1 MRRAATMRRWVWG
14 LGFGVWGLGFG
25 VWGLGFAFWFLGLW
39 FRAWSFARPTLSHRP
54 QLTVDVHTG
63 AVVHNVSTAAYDQ
76 DSFLLN
82 TACEPPLILK
92 LILCCNIRAQLHE
105 GI

>member
-1 MRRAATMRRWVWG
+1 MGFGVWG

-25 VWGLGFAFWFLGLW
+25 VWVLGFGFWFLFLW
-39 FRAWSFARPTLSHRP
+39 FRAWSVAAPTLIQRL

-63 AVVHNVSTAAYDQ
+63 AVVANVSTAAYAA

-82 TACEPPLILK
+82 TAYDPAP
-92 LILCCNIRAQLHE
+92 NIITDFVL
-105 GI
+105 

>member
-1 MRRAATMRRWVWG
+1 MARATWWVWG

-25 VWGLGFAFWFLGLW
+25 FGVLVLVLGFGFG
-39 FRAWSFARPTLSHRP
+39 AWSFERYTLSERP

-63 AVVHNVSTAAYDQ
+63 AVLHNVSTAAYDQ

-82 TACEPPLILK
+82 TACEPAP
-92 LILCCNIRAQLHE
+92 NIVTGFVL
-105 GI
+105 